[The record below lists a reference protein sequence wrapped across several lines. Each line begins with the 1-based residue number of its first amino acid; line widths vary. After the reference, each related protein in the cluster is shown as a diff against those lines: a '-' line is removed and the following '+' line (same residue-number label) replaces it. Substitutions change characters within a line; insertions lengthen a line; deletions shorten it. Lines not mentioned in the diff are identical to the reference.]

1 METTEAA
8 QQGEFL
14 ETGTVAKALGV
25 RIQIVERWIRDRKI
39 SALRLPSGRYRIP
52 LSELERIKRE
62 GAIIREESVS
72 E

>member
-39 SALRLPSGRYRIP
+39 SALRLPSGRYRVP
-52 LSELERIKRE
+52 ASELERIKKEGIITRE
-62 GAIIREESVS
+62 GSD
-72 E
+72 